1 MILPNFIC
9 GGAPKSGTT
18 TLYDILKNHPDIY
31 LSAYKEPYFFN
42 NDEYYKNGIEWY
54 SKTFFNDYTGQ
65 KIIGDFTPNYLT
77 TDGVPEKIE
86 STLGKE
92 VKFLFILRNPVD
104 RAYSQFLHNK
114 RDQKEPLIFEKALDE
129 EKDRIDT
136 YKKENNSVYVMKYGY
151 VQQSLYADRIN
162 KYIDIF
168 GKERVLV
175 LIFEEVFKDIEKYI
189 SSILDFLNL
198 NQEVTLKLDIKSNP
212 SQVARS
218 RIFKKILYKNSFIK
232 RFFKKLIP
240 STLTRKKIRKIIQ
253 TLNNKPQEYDK
264 LLPEVKTN
272 MVAQYFKNDISKL
285 ENILGRDLDVW
296 KNDIYIST
304 K

>member
-175 LIFEEVFKDIEKYI
+175 LIFEEVFKDIGKYI
-189 SSILDFLNL
+189 NSILEFLNL
-198 NQEVTLKLDIKSNP
+198 DQEVILKLNIKS
-212 SQVARS
+212 R
-218 RIFKKILYKNSFIK
+218 
-232 RFFKKLIP
+232 
-240 STLTRKKIRKIIQ
+240 
-253 TLNNKPQEYDK
+253 
-264 LLPEVKTN
+264 
-272 MVAQYFKNDISKL
+272 
-285 ENILGRDLDVW
+285 
-296 KNDIYIST
+296 
-304 K
+304 